1 MVKLAILGCGNIGF
15 FLAAKILHHY
25 YPLSN
30 KKENVVNENVELLL
44 VGRQRLLNKLN
55 ESGEILLMTYNGTKI
70 IIPRDHVNYVTDVK
84 KIIEFQPDYV
94 LVTLKVTQTVEV
106 MREIAELDGK
116 VIIVSIQNGV
126 RNFDL
131 IRSIFLKSQIIS
143 GMIVQNIIY
152 SNHCNFTQTSNGSL
166 FFQFTPSTHFI
177 TSILSNAGINS
188 IITTDIRSVQYGK
201 LLLNLGNA
209 FAALGGSV
217 KQILDSKTYRH
228 IYAICQW
235 EAIEVL
241 DGSDI
246 NFVPFNYKLPI
257 RLMPYILYAP
267 DWLSNFLIANVL
279 GMKTNNARSSMLED
293 FSLGR
298 KTEIEEL
305 QGEIVRLG
313 EIIRKDRDEGGII
326 MDGVK
331 LGGGDRSLTPYNHGI
346 LELVKLVEEW
356 MEEHKKGWDIPFTA
370 DEVLAFIEYGIVP
383 QTLQF

>member
-1 MVKLAILGCGNIGF
+1 
-15 FLAAKILHHY
+15 AKILHHY

-44 VGRQRLLNKLN
+44 VGRQRLLDKLN

-70 IIPRDHVNYVTDVK
+70 IIPRDHVNYVTDAK

-106 MREIAELDGK
+106 MRKIAELDGK

-143 GMIVQNIIY
+143 GMIVQNITY
-152 SNHCNFTQTSNGSL
+152 SNPCNFTQTSDGSL

-177 TSILSNAGINS
+177 TSILSNAGINN

-201 LLLNLGNA
+201 LILNLGNA
-209 FAALGGSV
+209 FTAIGGSL
-217 KQILDSKTYRH
+217 KQILDSKTYRR
-228 IYAICQW
+228 IFAICQW

-257 RLMPYILYAP
+257 RLMPYVLYAP
-267 DWLSNFLIANVL
+267 DWLSNFLITNVL
-279 GMKTNNARSSMLED
+279 GMKTDNARSSMLED

-326 MDGVK
+326 IDGVK
-331 LGGGDRSLTPYNHGI
+331 LGRGDRSLTPYNHGI

-356 MEEHKKGWDIPFTA
+356 MEEHKKGWDVPFTA

-383 QTLQF
+383 QALQF